1 MVIESTK
8 AVGSTRLRRVQFG
21 VPPNCI
27 GAQTICVKRMNDGA
41 APAESFGRDARNNP
55 RDAGATSFFP
65 HSPTSAIK

>member
-27 GAQTICVKRMNDGA
+27 GAQTIYVKRMNDGA
-41 APAESFGRDARNNP
+41 ARGRKFRARRPKQPARRGCYLIFSAFAHFRD
-55 RDAGATSFFP
+55 
-65 HSPTSAIK
+65 